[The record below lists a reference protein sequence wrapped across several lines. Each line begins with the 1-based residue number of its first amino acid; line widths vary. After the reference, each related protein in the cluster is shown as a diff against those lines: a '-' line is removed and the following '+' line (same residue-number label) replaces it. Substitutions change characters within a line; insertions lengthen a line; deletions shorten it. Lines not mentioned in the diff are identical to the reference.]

1 MAKNTNCDT
10 EVSRGAAVAT
20 TGDENQ
26 PRNDEKKKKQLTRTK
41 QSESFA
47 FLHDENKERAK
58 KKKQKETFSNYDGRI
73 GKR

>member
-26 PRNDEKKKKQLTRTK
+26 PRNDEKKKK
-41 QSESFA
+41 A
-47 FLHDENKERAK
+47 ANENKTE
-58 KKKQKETFSNYDGRI
+58 
-73 GKR
+73 